1 MIDTVVLAFAAGA
14 FVRWFFPV
22 VRQYLAN
29 MWDFTDAFEGNAFRN
44 DGVFCTEDVAG
55 AALWFPPGIRR
66 DESAI
71 LEIVERSVSSDIRLE
86 LIEVLEAKS
95 GYHGEGRHWCL
106 PILGVDPTCHN
117 RG

>member
-1 MIDTVVLAFAAGA
+1 M
-14 FVRWFFPV
+14 RWFFPV
-22 VRQYLAN
+22 VRQYVAN
-29 MWDFTDAFEGNAFRN
+29 MRDFANAFEGNAFRN

-55 AALWFPPGIRR
+55 AALWFPPGIHR

-71 LEIVERSVSSDIRLE
+71 LTIVERSVSSDIRLE

-95 GYHGEGRHWCL
+95 GDHREGRRWYL
-106 PILGVDPTCHN
+106 PIIGVDPTCHN